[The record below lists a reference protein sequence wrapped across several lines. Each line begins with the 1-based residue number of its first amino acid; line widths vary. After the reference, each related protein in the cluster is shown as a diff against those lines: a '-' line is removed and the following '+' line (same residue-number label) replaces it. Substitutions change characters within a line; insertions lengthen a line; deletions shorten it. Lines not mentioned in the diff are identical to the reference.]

1 MAPNVSGN
9 KAVDQPRAM
18 YLCELAL
25 EFCRKMLKPG
35 GTLVVKAFH
44 GEGFDQFVRDLRLAF
59 DKVKSRKPQA
69 SRPRSREVY
78 LVASGRKV

>member
-1 MAPNVSGN
+1 
-9 KAVDQPRAM
+9 M

-25 EFCRKMLKPG
+25 DFALKVLKPG
-35 GTLVVKAFH
+35 GALVVKTFH
-44 GEGFDQFVRDLRLAF
+44 GDGFDQFVRDLRSAF
-59 DKVKSRKPQA
+59 AKVASRKPQA